1 MPAKAISVDS
11 LSDFPIDCTS
21 KDFFLR
27 LLNNYSLTP
36 MHDPFEI
43 EVKFYLSSPDSIRDQ
58 LSSLGATCLGQFFET
73 NICFENKEKTFK
85 RKDILL
91 RLRKDNKA
99 RLTFKSPPDDL
110 DKDFK
115 IYRELEVEVDDFETC
130 RAILENLGFH
140 PEQIYEKW
148 RETFTLDNT
157 KFLID
162 TTPCGVFLE
171 IEGGKPM
178 IPAMANRL
186 ELKWAERILLNYL
199 EIFEFVRRK
208 ENLTFDDMTF
218 ANFKSVDIDIT
229 KYLPRLYAA

>member
-1 MPAKAISVDS
+1 M
-11 LSDFPIDCTS
+11 
-21 KDFFLR
+21 R
-27 LLNNYSLTP
+27 LLNNCLLTP
-36 MHDPFEI
+36 MHDSFEI
-43 EVKFYLSSPDSIRDQ
+43 EVKFYLSSPDSIRDHL
-58 LSSLGATCLGQFFET
+58 LSLDATCLGRFFET

-85 RKDILL
+85 RQNILL

-115 IYRELEVEVDDFETC
+115 IHRELEVEVDDLQTC
-130 RAILENLGFH
+130 QAILENLGFH

-148 RETFTLDNT
+148 RETFTLHNT
-157 KFLID
+157 KLLID

-171 IEGGKPM
+171 IEGEKPT

-186 ELKWAERILLNYL
+186 ELKWTERILLNYL
-199 EIFEFVRRK
+199 EIFEFVRCK
-208 ENLTFDDMTF
+208 ENLNFHDMTF

-229 KYLPRLYAA
+229 KYLPLLYVA